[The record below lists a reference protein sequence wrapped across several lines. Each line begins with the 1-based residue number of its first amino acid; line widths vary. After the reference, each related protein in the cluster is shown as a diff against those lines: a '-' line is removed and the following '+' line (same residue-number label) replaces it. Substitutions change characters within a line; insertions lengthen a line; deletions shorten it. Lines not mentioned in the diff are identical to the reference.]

1 MNSVLVI
8 VGFVILLDITYVIYS
23 LVKNRDKVRSEDPTM
38 GASTQTPVTEPLK
51 SASLLDQSPSNYEP
65 KISTSSILQDPASL
79 RVVTKQKFNAIGWI
93 GVVLMF
99 ICPLITGGV
108 ISSHINSLSVSMR
121 YGYEPTNYGLIYLA
135 LGFAGIL
142 AFIFVIIGREFYSVS
157 SDQ

>member
-1 MNSVLVI
+1 MFNSPA
-8 VGFVILLDITYVIYS
+8 
-23 LVKNRDKVRSEDPTM
+23 KVRSEDPTM
-38 GASTQTPVTEPLK
+38 GASTETNVTEPLN
-51 SASLLDQSPSNYEP
+51 SAITQNL
-65 KISTSSILQDPASL
+65 AGL

-108 ISSHINSLSVSMR
+108 ISSHMNSLSLSMR
-121 YGYEPTNYGLIYLA
+121 YGYEPANYALIYLA

>member
-1 MNSVLVI
+1 MSNFLLIGGFVVLLVI
-8 VGFVILLDITYVIYS
+8 IVVIYS
-23 LVKNRDKVRSEDPTM
+23 MFNSPAAVRSKDPTM
-38 GASTQTPVTEPLK
+38 GASTQTKGTEPLN
-51 SASLLDQSPSNYEP
+51 SAITQN
-65 KISTSSILQDPASL
+65 PAGL

-108 ISSHINSLSVSMR
+108 ISSHMNSLSLSMR
-121 YGYEPTNYGLIYLA
+121 YGYEPANYALIYLA

-142 AFIFVIIGREFYSVS
+142 AFIFVIIGREFHSVS